1 MAQNPFKALNIN
13 TDKIE
18 AALTQNGVTNFSSIV
33 RNERETHLSGTY
45 KEIDFLINAKDGII
59 PIEVKAN
66 TNNNSKSLNLYME
79 KYKPSFAIRISSK
92 NFGFENNIKSVPL
105 YATFC
110 ISEFEC

>member
-45 KEIDFLINAKDGII
+45 KEIDFLIK
-59 PIEVKAN
+59 
-66 TNNNSKSLNLYME
+66 L
-79 KYKPSFAIRISSK
+79 
-92 NFGFENNIKSVPL
+92 
-105 YATFC
+105 
-110 ISEFEC
+110 